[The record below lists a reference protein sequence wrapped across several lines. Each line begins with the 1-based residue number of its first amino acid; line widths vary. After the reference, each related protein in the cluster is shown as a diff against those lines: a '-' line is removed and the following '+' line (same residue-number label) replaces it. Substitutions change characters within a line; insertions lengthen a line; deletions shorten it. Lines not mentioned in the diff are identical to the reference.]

1 MMRMVQRPVRLSI
14 AAVSI
19 AVASCDAP
27 PPEPSASP
35 PPVRRRAEPQSPS
48 AAAPDPAARPTTP
61 SPMQT
66 RRTIGKTTQTVLD
79 LADALAKG
87 GVKVDGAA
95 AAEGGALGTYAQA
108 YRTSMGVIGGLQV
121 EQKMKLHQAEHGTL
135 PETHEEFMA
144 TIIAP
149 GTPDELRL
157 PMLPYYQEYAFDPES
172 RGLVVVE
179 FPATKEQRER
189 ETTGPSGL

>member
-1 MMRMVQRPVRLSI
+1 M
-14 AAVSI
+14 
-19 AVASCDAP
+19 
-27 PPEPSASP
+27 
-35 PPVRRRAEPQSPS
+35 
-48 AAAPDPAARPTTP
+48 
-61 SPMQT
+61 
-66 RRTIGKTTQTVLD
+66 
-79 LADALAKG
+79 
-87 GVKVDGAA
+87 
-95 AAEGGALGTYAQA
+95 LGTYAQA
-108 YRTSMGVIGGLQV
+108 YRSTMGVIGGLQV

-135 PETHEEFMA
+135 PATHEEFMA

-157 PMLPYYQEYAFDPES
+157 PMLPYYQEYAFDPDS